1 MIEGLKPYAEY
12 KESGSKWLGSVPVK
26 WEVRNLRTLIS
37 KRAER
42 NRPELPLLSVAREKG
57 VFVRSMTDLDENH
70 NVIPEDLTNYK
81 VARLGNLVI
90 NKMKAWQGSMG
101 IAPCDGIVSPAYFVF
116 DFRIANHAFGQRLL
130 RSKPYVAHFGQA
142 SDGVRVGQWDL
153 SIPGMRQIPVLVPP
167 PAEQAAI
174 VRFLDHANRKIDG
187 FIRAKR
193 KLIGLLNEQ
202 KQAII
207 HRAVTRGLNPDVP
220 MKPSGIPWLGEIP
233 GHWEVMR
240 VKQCA
245 RKISKG
251 TTPSTEDRAILESGP
266 VRFLKAENISA
277 GRITDKPLCFI
288 DEETNHIIRR
298 SQLAENDILFVIAG
312 ATLGKT
318 AVVSVE
324 VIPANTNQAVA
335 FIRPNSRLIPCFLEL
350 WLQSPLIKELIWLN
364 AVQSAQPNLSMADLG
379 NFVTPVPT
387 RNEQQ
392 QILDFVKDATNPM
405 ADAIS
410 RTEREIALMQEYR
423 TRLTADLVTGKLDVR
438 EAAAKLPDPPVDAVA
453 EPLTDDSLEESESED
468 ADT

>member
-12 KESGSKWLGSVPVK
+12 KPSGLPWLDAVPK
-26 WEVRNLRTLIS
+26 HWDMAPN
-37 KRAER
+37 RALMR
-42 NRPELPLLSVAREKG
+42 DQRQVVGANASNYTLLSLTLRGVIARDMVNPKGKFPAQFNTYKVVKPDDFVFCLFDIDETPRGVGLSPLKGMITGAYDIFSPTPRINPRFLYHYYLFVDEGKLMKPLYTGLRKTIQRG
-57 VFVRSMTDLDENH
+57 VFASL
-70 NVIPEDLTNYK
+70 
-81 VARLGNLVI
+81 
-90 NKMKAWQGSMG
+90 KA
-101 IAPCDGIVSPAYFVF
+101 P
-116 DFRIANHAFGQRLL
+116 L
-130 RSKPYVAHFGQA
+130 
-142 SDGVRVGQWDL
+142 
-153 SIPGMRQIPVLVPP
+153 PP
-167 PAEQAAI
+167 PDEQAAI

-207 HRAVTRGLNPDVP
+207 HRAVTRSLHPDVP
-220 MKPSGIPWLGEIP
+220 LKPSGIPWLGEIP
-233 GHWEVMR
+233 QHWDVMR

-251 TTPSTEDRAILESGP
+251 TTPSTEGRAILEFGP

-277 GRITDKPLCFI
+277 GCITDKPLCFI
-288 DEETNHIIRR
+288 DEETNQVIRR

-318 AVVSVE
+318 AVVTAE
-324 VIPANTNQAVA
+324 VLPANTNQAVA
-335 FIRPNSRLIPCFLEL
+335 FIRPNNRVVPSFLEL
-350 WLQSPLIKELIWLN
+350 WLQSPRIKELIWLN

-379 NFVTPVPT
+379 NFVAPVPP

-392 QILDFVKDATNPM
+392 EILDFVKVATKPM
-405 ADAIS
+405 SDAIA

-438 EAAAKLPDPPVDAVA
+438 EAAAKLPEPPA
-453 EPLTDDSLEESESED
+453 EPAAEEALEEISDETE
-468 ADT
+468 AEET